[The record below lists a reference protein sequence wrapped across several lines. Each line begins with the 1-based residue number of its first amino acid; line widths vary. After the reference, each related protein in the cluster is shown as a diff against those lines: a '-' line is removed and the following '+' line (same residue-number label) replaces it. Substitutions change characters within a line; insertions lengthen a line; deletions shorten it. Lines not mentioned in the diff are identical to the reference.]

1 MDLSDFERKLDQN
14 VEDLKI
20 IKSRKERR
28 TLRIFVSNV
37 TYPPFL
43 KEKPSCSVL
52 FPPEKIPEKIPEIS
66 INGIN
71 DKLLP
76 QTWQLRVGVEEDYW

>member
-1 MDLSDFERKLDQN
+1 MDLLDFERKLDQN

-20 IKSRKERR
+20 IESRKERR

-43 KEKPSCSVL
+43 KEKPSWSVL
-52 FPPEKIPEKIPEIS
+52 FPPEKVPES
-66 INGIN
+66 IKNSQKLQKNCQNGGFFTIF
-71 DKLLP
+71 
-76 QTWQLRVGVEEDYW
+76 G